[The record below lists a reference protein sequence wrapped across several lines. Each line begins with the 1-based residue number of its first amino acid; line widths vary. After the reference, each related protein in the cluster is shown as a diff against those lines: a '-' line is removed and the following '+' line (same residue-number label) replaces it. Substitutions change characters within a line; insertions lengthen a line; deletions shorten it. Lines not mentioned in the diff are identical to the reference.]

1 MSRIVQYCDGTPAH
15 PQRNCLD
22 CQRIVA
28 RVRRGMTLEEAKK
41 PNVKEDYGP
50 GTIHPSTVRWLE
62 NAAAFFDQESD
73 ELFTATE
80 FIRWVKPDLNGFE
93 VPKDKTA
100 GVSFT
105 EGGNRTGT
113 LAYRHTSP
121 DPLPVMPRR
130 KAS

>member
-1 MSRIVQYCDGTPAH
+1 MPLRQDQVLRMTRIVQYCDGTPAH

-50 GTIHPSTVRWLE
+50 GTIHPATVRWLE

-73 ELFTATE
+73 
-80 FIRWVKPDLNGFE
+80 
-93 VPKDKTA
+93 KTA
-100 GVSFT
+100 GISFT
-105 EGGNRTGT
+105 EGGSRNGSM
-113 LAYRHTSP
+113 AYRHTSP

-130 KAS
+130 RAS

>member
-1 MSRIVQYCDGTPAH
+1 
-15 PQRNCLD
+15 
-22 CQRIVA
+22 
-28 RVRRGMTLEEAKK
+28 
-41 PNVKEDYGP
+41 
-50 GTIHPSTVRWLE
+50 VRWLE

-100 GVSFT
+100 GISFT